1 MKIPVKFLIG
11 VLAIIIGISVA
22 LVCVLSQHSSHEAV
36 IADYISAINDGD
48 LETMM
53 EYAPS
58 YFNVFGYGY
67 EDSSEENDPIK
78 VALSKSCFSVPASAE
93 KVNYVEFLGCEVVN
107 KDVPEEHRETMG
119 NVIAILIK
127 IEYVDADEETQ
138 TIIREKTVIVF
149 EQNGDYIIMPNN

>member
-48 LETMM
+48 LEAMM

-67 EDSSEENDPIK
+67 EDSSEETDPIK
-78 VALSKSCFSVPASAE
+78 AALGKSCFSIPADAE
-93 KVNYVEFLGCEVVN
+93 KVNYVEFLGCELVN
-107 KDVPEEHRETMG
+107 NDVPEEYRETTG

-138 TIIREKTVIVF
+138 TIIREKTVMVF
-149 EQNGDYIIMPNN
+149 EQNGNYIIMPNN